1 MKRVFSRL
9 AAGLLDGLRGIGRF
23 VAKLWKHPKGR
34 IGLLIAGLLVILAVF
49 APLIA
54 PYDPYD
60 VTQRAEKGLSPPS
73 PIRSAPLSPPG
84 RIFSA
89 C

>member
-60 VTQRAEKGLSPPS
+60 VTQRAEKGLSPS
-73 PIRSAPLSPPG
+73 LAHAVYCSA
-84 RIFSA
+84 
-89 C
+89 

>member
-49 APLIA
+49 RP
-54 PYDPYD
+54 PD
-60 VTQRAEKGLSPPS
+60 RAL
-73 PIRSAPLSPPG
+73 
-84 RIFSA
+84 
-89 C
+89 

>member
-34 IGLLIAGLLVILAVF
+34 IGLFIAGLLVILAVF
-49 APLIA
+49 AP
-54 PYDPYD
+54 PD
-60 VTQRAEKGLSPPS
+60 RAL
-73 PIRSAPLSPPG
+73 
-84 RIFSA
+84 
-89 C
+89 